1 MVEAVRLVRL
11 VGPVLLI
18 VGLVV
23 LAVGFLQG
31 EATLMLFIIFPVV
44 TASGLWSVLGIILIV
59 AGFFLSFLG
68 VASTIEPVPMPPP
81 SPPEPS
87 AAAPPAPAAAQKRWG
102 GIVLLGPIPI
112 LFGSDPK
119 FAWWMVLVGALLL
132 VGLVVLTIIAL
143 RGI

>member
-1 MVEAVRLVRL
+1 MVDAVRPVRL
-11 VGPVLLI
+11 VGLVLFVI
-18 VGLVV
+18 GLVL

-31 EATLMLFIIFPVV
+31 EATLVLFVIFPVV
-44 TASGLWSVLGIILIV
+44 TASGLWSVLGILLVI

-68 VASTIEPVPMPPP
+68 FASTMEAPVPPP
-81 SPPEPS
+81 SSPEPS
-87 AAAPPAPAAAQKRWG
+87 AAAPPSPAPPQKRWG
-102 GIVLLGPIPI
+102 GVVLLGPIPI

-119 FAWWMVLVGALLL
+119 FAWWMVLVGALLV